1 MPVTRER
8 AEELLTSSG
17 LEDHVIDHSR
27 TVARLARRVAEAL
40 SGRGRP
46 LDVALVETG
55 ALLHDIGRSRS
66 HGIDH
71 CLEGY
76 RMLRDEDETIARIAL
91 VHIGAGIDRKE
102 ASTVGLPSHDYLPET
117 LEERV
122 VAFADNL
129 VFGVRVGTP
138 GEAEARFVRELGP
151 DHTATHRVRRLNAW
165 FLDAL
170 GPERPWGTA

>member
-1 MPVTRER
+1 VTRER

-27 TVARLARRVAEAL
+27 TVAWLACRIAEAL
-40 SGRGRP
+40 SGRGHP
-46 LDVALVETG
+46 VDVVLVETG

-66 HGIDH
+66 HKIDH

-76 RMLRDEDETIARIAL
+76 RILRDEDETIARIAL
-91 VHIGAGIDRKE
+91 VHIGAGIDQKE
-102 ASTVGLPSHDYLPET
+102 ASTVGLPPRDYIPES

-138 GEAEARFVRELGP
+138 EEVEARFVRELGP

-165 FLDAL
+165 FLGAL
-170 GPERPWGTA
+170 GPERPWEKA